1 MRRNYAFGGG
11 GIKIM
16 KAYILT
22 LCAAAIAVTVTNCLL
37 PEGSVKKY
45 AKLTSSVMISLAIAL
60 PFAKLLNGDF
70 TFNLPETEEYS
81 IDYDAQSRYKDILK
95 KEYKSTIET
104 GLSDIGRA
112 YAEVDDDLNV
122 KKIEIYAINPIDGE
136 DEARINEYNPEK
148 VEVYYEQNN

>member
-1 MRRNYAFGGG
+1 
-11 GIKIM
+11 M
-16 KAYILT
+16 KAYIMT

-45 AKLTSSVMISLAIAL
+45 ASLASSVMISLAIAL

-70 TFNLPETEEYS
+70 TFSLPETEEYLV
-81 IDYDAQSRYKDILK
+81 DYDAESRYKDILK
-95 KEYKSTIET
+95 EEYKNTIET
-104 GLSDIGRA
+104 ALSDIGRA
-112 YAEVDDDLNV
+112 YAEVDRDLNV
-122 KKIEIYAINPIDGE
+122 KKIEIYITEPIDGE